1 MAINKIISG
10 RNQTTSSLKNCLNY
24 ILRKDKAAKVAFIG
38 PNLREKITPQNVYDA
53 FIEEK
58 QIWNKIGG
66 RQYMHSILS
75 FAKDEKITSEQA
87 LQIATDMVQNDIF
100 YAGFQSVVSVHND
113 REHIHVH
120 ICTNTVSY
128 IDGHKEHH
136 NKKDIE
142 SLMRRTNQICE
153 QLGLSVCK
161 KGYHSE
167 GTKIEAGDIKSFDT
181 RKYRALCDTS
191 KSNTLVNLAVAIENA
206 KESDS
211 KEKFIKKMK
220 EHGYT
225 TIWTDERKYITF
237 VNDKTG
243 KRIRNT
249 NIAKTFNLNYLE
261 TKENLLNEFD
271 RQTRIDRAEITA
283 NTETVQQ
290 FGNESITA
298 GTGIDEITAGAEEI
312 RQTATGLLK
321 TGIKEAKR
329 QEKATHKFK
338 QSL

>member
-10 RNQTTSSLKNCLNY
+10 KNQTTSSLKNCLNY
-24 ILRKDKAAKVAFIG
+24 ILRKDKVAKVAFIG
-38 PNLREKITPQNVYDA
+38 PDLKEKITPQNVYSA

-58 QIWNKIGG
+58 QIWNKTGG
-66 RQYMHSILS
+66 RQYMHSVLS
-75 FAKDEKITSEQA
+75 FAKDEKITTEQA
-87 LQIATDMVQNDIF
+87 LQIAIDMVQNDRF
-100 YAGFQSVVSVHND
+100 YAGFQSVVSVHID
-113 REHIHVH
+113 REHMHVH

-136 NKKDIE
+136 NKNDIE

-161 KGYHSE
+161 KGYHSD
-167 GTKIEAGDIKSFDT
+167 GTKIEVGDIKSFDT
-181 RKYRALCDTS
+181 KKYRSLCDTS
-191 KSNTLVNLAVAIENA
+191 KSNALVNLAVAIENA

-211 KEKFIKKMK
+211 KELFIKKMK
-220 EHGYT
+220 EYGYT

-237 VNDKTG
+237 INDETG
-243 KRIRNT
+243 KKIRNT

-261 TKENLLNEFD
+261 SKENLLNEFE

-283 NTETVQQ
+283 DTGTVQQ
-290 FGNESITA
+290 FRNESVTA
-298 GTGIDEITAGAEEI
+298 GTRIDDITAGAGEI
-312 RQTATGLLK
+312 KQVATGLLK
-321 TGIKEAKR
+321 TGINEAKR
-329 QEKATHKFK
+329 QEKATHQYR